1 MNTCFC
7 MEMWMKRPML
17 RTRTVVATRKKTP
30 TKYRQF
36 IFWSEVRLWFTM
48 TITCR
53 NCSGRM
59 IYIDGDII
67 QIYNEIQNDLQP
79 QGRSPQICTVTNF
92 REEFWI
98 SPLWCLFFCFSL
110 TFGVYVMKKYIPE
123 LSYFFSQFSSHIY
136 MSRVRTWQ
144 LTFSPNHMKWAF
156 WINKITFFYQHIY

>member
-1 MNTCFC
+1 MILWHQKVIIFPKHSVLMTPHFTLFRMNLFASFPICCITSASYWAIFGY
-7 MEMWMKRPML
+7 L
-17 RTRTVVATRKKTP
+17 TRIP
-30 TKYRQF
+30 LF
-36 IFWSEVRLWFTM
+36 SEGWFT
-48 TITCR
+48 
-53 NCSGRM
+53 SFWFFVHHV
-59 IYIDGDII
+59 
-67 QIYNEIQNDLQP
+67 L
-79 QGRSPQICTVTNF
+79 GRSPQICTVTNF